1 MVQTESRTRRQRIEQ
16 AVAHALDRDWDL
28 AVEEN
33 QALLE
38 EDPDDVEAANRLGKA
53 LTKLNDVAGAIE
65 AYERARAIDPAN
77 PIARKNLARLSEL
90 KPASSKPARRSSK
103 AKKSTA
109 KRSRSRSDAG
119 DLRVHTLIEESGK
132 SAEFALRRPNVQ
144 ALRRVTA
151 GDAASVEPAEHGVVV
166 KSMTGAA
173 LGTIDPRA
181 GLRLKRMMEGGNQY
195 AAVIRH
201 VTDGE
206 AIVHI
211 RETLADPSLA
221 GQASFIAPP
230 ASSAK
235 RRRAPRAY
243 TKTSIVKRD
252 QDAPEADDD
261 EDEED
266 VWRPTRSARKGREAG
281 EMEER
286 GFSETRPADDDDEE
300 SEESEDADDDEEQ
313 DEQE

>member
-1 MVQTESRTRRQRIEQ
+1 MMVQTESRTRRQRIEQ
-16 AVAHALDRDWDL
+16 AVAYALDRDWDL

-33 QALLE
+33 RALLE
-38 EDPDDVEAANRLGKA
+38 DDPDDVEAANRLGKA
-53 LTKLNDVAGAIE
+53 LTELGDVASAIE
-65 AYERARAIDPAN
+65 AYERARAIDPTNA
-77 PIARKNLARLSEL
+77 IARKNLARLSGL
-90 KPASSKPARRSSK
+90 KPASSQPARKGSK
-103 AKKSTA
+103 ARKSPA
-109 KRSRSRSDAG
+109 KRSRSRSEAG
-119 DLRVHTLIEESGK
+119 DLRLHALIEESSK
-132 SAEFALRRPNVQ
+132 AAEFALLRPNAQ
-144 ALRRVTA
+144 ALKRVAA

-173 LGTIDPRA
+173 LGTIEPRA

-211 RETLADPSLA
+211 REALADPSLA

-230 ASSAK
+230 ADSTK

-243 TKTSIVKRD
+243 TRAPTVQRD
-252 QDAPEADDD
+252 QDAPEAEDD

-266 VWRPTRSARKGREAG
+266 GGRPNRSVRTRRGAG

-286 GFSETRPADDDDEE
+286 GFSETRPVDDATDEESEEFDDDDEE
-300 SEESEDADDDEEQ
+300 DEE
-313 DEQE
+313 E